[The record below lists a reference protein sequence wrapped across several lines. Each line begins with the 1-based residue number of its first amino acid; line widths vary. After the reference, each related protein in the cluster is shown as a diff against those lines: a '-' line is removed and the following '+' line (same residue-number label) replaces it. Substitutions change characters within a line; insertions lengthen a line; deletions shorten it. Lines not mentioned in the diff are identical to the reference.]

1 MLKCLEGD
9 KTPEILKLQGKKEK
23 KKTKKGRKTAAL
35 CWNFQ
40 NRENKQ
46 PFYYLNLEAAN
57 KI

>member
-1 MLKCLEGD
+1 MY
-9 KTPEILKLQGKKEK
+9 KEK
-23 KKTKKGRKTAAL
+23 VLLIDNDGCIVFANEKMKQKEKGRKTAAL